1 MSTHQVIDNDCVNIS
16 NQDAAEIGRLLRL
29 LTPSENTVSGLIKS
43 VRLLEQGT
51 TRKTHS
57 DYRSLMSAARQI
69 YAVRRARSRYFPE
82 GFFGEPAWDM
92 LLALYA
98 TGDDSRRQS
107 VSNLVDLASCPPTTA
122 LRHLTSL
129 EQEGMVERTP
139 HPTDGRVFFI
149 SLTAKG
155 RGAIEAYL
163 VSIMEL

>member
-1 MSTHQVIDNDCVNIS
+1 MLAHQVIDNGNVNIS
-16 NQDAAEIGRLLRL
+16 SKDAAEIRRLLRL
-29 LTPSENTVSGLIKS
+29 LTPNENTVPGLIKS
-43 VRLLEQGT
+43 VRVLEQGA
-51 TRKTHS
+51 TRQKHS
-57 DYRSLMSAARQI
+57 DARSLMSAARQI
-69 YAVRRARSRYFPE
+69 YAVRRVRSRYFPE

-98 TGDDSRRQS
+98 TGDDNRRQS

-139 HPTDGRVFFI
+139 HPTDGRVYFI